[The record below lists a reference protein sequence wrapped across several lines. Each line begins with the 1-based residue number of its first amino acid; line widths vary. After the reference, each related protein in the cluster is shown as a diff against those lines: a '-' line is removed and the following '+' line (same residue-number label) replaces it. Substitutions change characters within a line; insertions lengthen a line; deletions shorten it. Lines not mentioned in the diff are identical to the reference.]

1 MMKTFAVNGAGLGL
15 RRELLPSLESGV
27 PDAVSFFEVSPEN
40 WIDIGGRLGKIFRS
54 YTERHTF
61 VAHGLSL
68 SLGGPAPLDIP
79 FLLRLKDFLDEHNFA
94 LYTEHLS
101 YCSDEGHHYDLY
113 PIPFTEE
120 SVRHVA
126 ERICI
131 AQDILE
137 RPIALENASY
147 YVKPPLAEMDELTFI
162 NAVLTE
168 ADCAFHLDANNICVN
183 SLNHNYD
190 AATFL
195 KGLKGE
201 RIVYGHVAGH
211 DLDKSGMIIDT
222 HGQAACDPVWRLLEL
237 AYQTF
242 GVFPTLLERDFNIP
256 PLVDL
261 LVEVEH
267 IAALQHRFDNSSCIA
282 LDHRS
287 RRDIH
292 GVVPPELSSTDGG
305 NVATL
310 PKIVAAMQVVGES
323 S

>member
-1 MMKTFAVNGAGLGL
+1 MNTFTINGTGLGL
-15 RRELLPSLESGV
+15 RRELLPSLGSGV
-27 PDAVSFFEVSPEN
+27 PEVIKFLEVSPEN
-40 WIDIGGRLGKIFRS
+40 WIDIGGRLGKVFRA

-68 SLGGPAPLDIP
+68 SIGGPAPLDIA
-79 FLLRLKDFLDEHNFA
+79 FLKRMKAFLDEHTIA

-101 YCSDEGHHYDLY
+101 FCSDDRHHYDLY

-120 SVRHVA
+120 AVHHVA
-126 ERICI
+126 VRMRL

-147 YVKPPLAEMDELTFI
+147 YVKPPLAEMDELAFI
-162 NAVLTE
+162 NAVLEE
-168 ADCAFHLDANNICVN
+168 ADCPFHLDVNNIYVN

-190 AATFL
+190 AAAFL
-195 KGLKGE
+195 KGLPGE

-211 DLDKSGMIIDT
+211 DHDKSGMIIDT
-222 HGQAACDPVWRLLEL
+222 HGQTTCDPVWQLLEL

-256 PLVDL
+256 PLADL

-267 IAALQHRFDNSSCIA
+267 IAALQQRFGNSSGIA

-287 RRDIH
+287 RRDSTYPLH
-292 GVVPPELSSTDGG
+292 GAIPP
-305 NVATL
+305 AT
-310 PKIVAAMQVVGES
+310 MQVDGEHA
-323 S
+323 

>member
-1 MMKTFAVNGAGLGL
+1 
-15 RRELLPSLESGV
+15 
-27 PDAVSFFEVSPEN
+27 
-40 WIDIGGRLGKIFRS
+40 LGKVFRA

-68 SLGGPAPLDIP
+68 SIGGPAPLNIA
-79 FLLRLKDFLDEHNFA
+79 FLKRMKAFLNEHNFA

-101 YCSDEGHHYDLY
+101 FCSDDRHHYDLY

-120 SVRHVA
+120 AVHHVA
-126 ERICI
+126 VRMRL

-147 YVKPPLAEMDELTFI
+147 YVKPPLAEMDELAFI
-162 NAVLTE
+162 NAVLEE
-168 ADCAFHLDANNICVN
+168 ADCPFHLDVNNIYVN

-190 AATFL
+190 AAAFL

-201 RIVYGHVAGH
+201 RIIYGHVAGH
-211 DLDKSGMIIDT
+211 DHDKSGMIIDT
-222 HGQAACDPVWRLLEL
+222 HGQTTCDPVWQLLEL

-256 PLVDL
+256 PLADL

-267 IAALQHRFDNSSCIA
+267 IAALQQRFGNSSGIA

-287 RRDIH
+287 RRDSTYPLH
-292 GVVPPELSSTDGG
+292 GAIPP
-305 NVATL
+305 AT
-310 PKIVAAMQVVGES
+310 MQVDGEHA
-323 S
+323 